1 MTDIS
6 DETGIQ
12 PQHETAIAATTAHAK
27 AAVEAR
33 FKVALGRPRDLDL
46 VREKVLKD
54 CRRPRFAEAARYR
67 RPVGG
72 GKTAE
77 GPSIRF
83 AESALRNMGNLDVT
97 TPTIYDDERKR
108 IIQVVV
114 TDLES
119 NATLAKDVTVEKV
132 VERKQLKQGQK
143 PLGSRLN
150 SYGDL
155 VYLVTAN
162 ESDLTT
168 KEAALISKAMRTLVL
183 RLVPA
188 DIVEEAMDRC
198 IATQADADKKDPD
211 AARKRLADAFAE
223 LGVSVAELKRYL
235 GHELSQCSPA
245 ELADLRAVYAAV
257 RDGETTWADVMR
269 ERTAIDAEGE
279 SKPVEEKPRSKSAS
293 QRLKQRKQQAE
304 EPPEETFPEKFP
316 EGEESPDAEAERL
329 LGLVREATS
338 AKEVNAIYDANR
350 ADIDALPAELA
361 KQVVDACGKRTEE
374 LGGEG

>member
-1 MTDIS
+1 MTEIS
-6 DETGIQ
+6 DETGIE
-12 PQHETAIAATTAHAK
+12 PKHETAIAATTAHAK

-33 FKVALGRPRDLDL
+33 FKVAIARPRDLDL
-46 VREKVLKD
+46 VRERVLKD
-54 CRRPRFAEAARYR
+54 CKRPRFAEAARYK

-83 AESALRNMGNLDVT
+83 AESALRNMGNLDVQ

-114 TDLES
+114 TDLET

-132 VERKQLKQGQK
+132 VERKKLKDGQK

-198 IATQADADKKDPD
+198 METQARADQQDPD
-211 AARKRLADAFAE
+211 AARKRLADAFSSI
-223 LGVSVAELKRYL
+223 GVSVAQLKAYL
-235 GHELSQCSPA
+235 GHELSQCSPN
-245 ELADLRAVYAAV
+245 ELAELRAVYSAV
-257 RDGETTWADVMR
+257 RDGETSWSDVLR
-269 ERTAIDAEGE
+269 DKTAIDAEGE
-279 SKPVEEKPRSKSAS
+279 SKPAEEKPRSKSAAAK
-293 QRLKQRKQQAE
+293 LKARKAKQ
-304 EPPEETFPEKFP
+304 EPEPEPESAP
-316 EGEESPDAEAERL
+316 ESNPEDGEDVADPDTVAAEAIAYIRACNTTEALDGADWSMVEELPGDLRTQ
-329 LGLVREATS
+329 VREAFRVRK
-338 AKEVNAIYDANR
+338 AEVS
-350 ADIDALPAELA
+350 
-361 KQVVDACGKRTEE
+361 
-374 LGGEG
+374 GG